1 MRRRYESKEKTNL
14 RRCPFGGLR
23 GVPHHR
29 HRRHDAVRTERLS
42 DLISQFGLDGEIMT
56 SIYYQEFLAGVKREF
71 SGKGKN

>member
-1 MRRRYESKEKTNL
+1 
-14 RRCPFGGLR
+14 
-23 GVPHHR
+23 VPHHR